1 MTGYL
6 IRRLLVAVPTLLGVV
21 VISFFMMRLI
31 PGDQARALAGPDA
44 TAGDIERVRV
54 QFGLDKPL
62 LVQLFT
68 YLGRILSGDLGISA
82 RTGAPVLSEIGA
94 RLPFTIALAVA
105 AIVFAVLIGCSL
117 GIVAAVRR
125 DGPTDIAL
133 SGLSVLGVSMP
144 VYWVGLLLVILF
156 SVTLGW
162 LPSAGA
168 ESMASYILP
177 TVTLS
182 FFTIGFIS
190 RQMRSSMVE
199 TLEMDFIRTV
209 RAKGVGR
216 WSLVL
221 RHAVR
226 NAALPVVTVV
236 GLQFGQLLGGAVI
249 TETIFAWPGL
259 GRLLVESIGAR
270 DFTTVQGAILVF
282 AVALI
287 LVNLLTDILYAYIDP
302 RIRYD

>member
-1 MTGYL
+1 MT
-6 IRRLLVAVPTLLGVV
+6 RRLVIAVPTLLGVAV
-21 VISFFMMRLI
+21 VSFLLMRLI
-31 PGDQARALAGPDA
+31 PGDPARVLAGPDA
-44 TAGDIERVRV
+44 TADDIELIRR
-54 QFGLDKPL
+54 QFGFDKPVL
-62 LVQLFT
+62 TQFLE
-68 YLGRILSGDLGISA
+68 YMGRLATGDLGRSA
-82 RTGAPVLSEIGA
+82 RTGDSVLTEIVA
-94 RLPFTIALAVA
+94 RLPYTVMLAVLATALAV
-105 AIVFAVLIGCSL
+105 VVGCTLGVL
-117 GIVAAVRR
+117 AAVRR
-125 DGPTDIAL
+125 EGLADLIL
-133 SGLSVLGVSMP
+133 SGLSVFGVSMP

-156 SVTLGW
+156 SVNLGW
-162 LPSAGA
+162 LPAAGA
-168 ESMASYILP
+168 ESWQGYILP

-190 RQMRSSMVE
+190 RQMRSAMVE

-216 WSLVL
+216 WAVIL

-226 NAALPVVTVV
+226 NAALPVVTVI

-249 TETIFAWPGL
+249 TETIFAWPGI

-270 DFTTVQGAILVF
+270 DFTTVQGAILIF